1 MIRKENLFENN
12 KQTNE
17 VLEQLFQIAKN
28 IYPFGNEEGFIG
40 ENFAQKTFFNRN
52 ILKILKYSADSN
64 LIIRTLTQFFPEGNS
79 DYFADFNSNYTFF
92 VIISIL
98 RSFKSKANTDDLD
111 DFCFYLN
118 FVEKW
123 LDDLFGDHENINNLT
138 AIIKDFSF
146 FKFDLLKDSQLD
158 FLIINLINSNKISL
172 LLLSEKETLVLK
184 TLLKEL
190 FLDLM
195 SSNFFENSAEVS
207 KNIRFFSLKVNYH
220 SFKHSYIYKGY
231 VCELKTMI
239 KKLDRLSEI
248 KNLQFNETSNSKS
261 FKFSNLKAVIC
272 VQEFFEKSTEET
284 EIKKGFDQRFF
295 LSQEKD
301 LHISPEYQI
310 NCIFFQRKIPD
321 GLLSQFNLQGI
332 MVIDAL
338 GEKDIILLAKLLN
351 LTPIYNLHILKNFN
365 ASEKIIEIRE
375 IELIKTDDER
385 IFLMIPAMNAFFY
398 YNLMF
403 YLPRETQLKNDLFEM
418 IPFVL
423 ETVYDALMEE
433 EFVLEKGS
441 FEVCFLLFIVFKT
454 YDLMKECEHQKN
466 KKKIVNASFCII
478 KTFKDIL
485 ENYGILENS
494 EIIEILNR
502 IIENFMV
509 YLYDYRLF
517 MTDIEE
523 ILLNKDFVNIL
534 KKSLIIFDEVK
545 LFKFCNLKE
554 YFNIEKT
561 LKIDNLQGII
571 DQIFEDYD
579 LEKIRKRTR
588 SFRINKKQKKFES
601 LKHAIK
607 IIKEFIYLKFI

>member
-1 MIRKENLFENN
+1 MIRKENFFENN
-12 KQTNE
+12 KKTNE
-17 VLEQLFQIAKN
+17 VIEQLFQFAKN

-40 ENFAQKTFFNRN
+40 ENFSQNAFFNRN
-52 ILKILKYSADSN
+52 ILKILKYSEDSN
-64 LIIRTLTQFFPEGNS
+64 LIIRTLIQFFPESNS
-79 DYFADFNSNYTFF
+79 DYFAEFNSNYTFF

-98 RSFKSKANTDDLD
+98 RSFKSKTDDLD
-111 DFCFYLN
+111 DFCLYLS

-123 LDDLFGDHENINNLT
+123 LDELFGDHEDIKNLT

-146 FKFDLLKDSQLD
+146 FKFDLLKNSQLD

-172 LLLSEKETLVLK
+172 LLSEKETLFLK
-184 TLLKEL
+184 KLMKEL
-190 FLDLM
+190 FLDLIA
-195 SSNFFENSAEVS
+195 SNFFESSSELS
-207 KNIRFFSLKVNYH
+207 KNIRFFTLKINDH
-220 SFKHSYIYKGY
+220 TFKHSYIYKGY

-239 KKLDRLSEI
+239 KKIENLIKI
-248 KNLQFNETSNSKS
+248 KNMQFNETSNSKS

-272 VQEFFEKSTEET
+272 VQEFFEKSTEEI
-284 EIKKGFDQRFF
+284 EIKKGFDQNFF
-295 LSQEKD
+295 LSQEKEV
-301 LHISPEYQI
+301 HISPEYQI

-321 GLLSQFNLQGI
+321 DLLSQFNFQGI

-338 GEKDIILLAKLLN
+338 GEKDITLLAKLLN
-351 LTPIYNLHILKNFN
+351 LTPIYNLYILKNFN

-385 IFLMIPAMNAFFY
+385 IFLMVPATNAFFY

-403 YLPRETQLKNDLFEM
+403 YLPRETLLKNDLFEVIPM
-418 IPFVL
+418 IL
-423 ETVYDALMEE
+423 QTVYEALMEE

-441 FEVCFLLFIVFKT
+441 FEVCFLLFIVLKT
-454 YDLMKECEHQKN
+454 YDCIKECEH
-466 KKKIVNASFCII
+466 KKTKIKLVKASYCMI
-478 KTFKDIL
+478 KTFKEIL

-517 MTDIEE
+517 MTDIEKN
-523 ILLNKDFVNIL
+523 LLDKDFVNIL

-561 LKIDNLQGII
+561 SKIDNLQGII
-571 DQIFEDYD
+571 DQIFEDYE
-579 LEKIRKRTR
+579 LEKIKKRTH
-588 SFRINKKQKKFES
+588 SIRINKKQKKFES